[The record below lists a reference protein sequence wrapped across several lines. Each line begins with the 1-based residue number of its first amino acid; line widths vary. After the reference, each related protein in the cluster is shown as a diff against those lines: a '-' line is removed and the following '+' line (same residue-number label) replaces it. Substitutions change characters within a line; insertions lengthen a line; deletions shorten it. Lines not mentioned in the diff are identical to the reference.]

1 MVVPSASRGQN
12 SGDGVRFRASHLVD
26 DGFVRGTDAP
36 ICDSPG
42 LGRFF
47 APYGV
52 PRSAGHAAP
61 PAAGIHATTPRDDA
75 DFLATAEAVQA
86 GWQPALAGIEEAA
99 PPAAVQA
106 APR

>member
-47 APYGV
+47 APYEGT
-52 PRSAGHAAP
+52 RRRL
-61 PAAGIHATTPRDDA
+61 T
-75 DFLATAEAVQA
+75 L
-86 GWQPALAGIEEAA
+86 
-99 PPAAVQA
+99 
-106 APR
+106 